1 MDGDRQGFSDLA
13 HTAAPGENERQIVA
27 APVGCAGEVA
37 EARMPPVLSPVA
49 FDAVDVTWVREVDAA
64 GAGEPAQL
72 IESDA
77 IPRRLAAEGLD
88 RELCGSGG
96 CGDLRRR
103 HGLSVGT
110 RQEADHR
117 RWITA
122 AQVIEM
128 AHTLFRGYYALK
140 ECQPAMREMRGFEGA
155 TVPQRWKAWQVSL
168 TSLVN

>member
-1 MDGDRQGFSDLA
+1 MDGSGAIGRAPDNITTMTSHKEETEEHGIFSVEFTCRNIPRPRSFVVEWSHPLMRLRPDL
-13 HTAAPGENERQIVA
+13 
-27 APVGCAGEVA
+27 
-37 EARMPPVLSPVA
+37 
-49 FDAVDVTWVREVDAA
+49 D
-64 GAGEPAQL
+64 PAQL

-103 HGLSVGT
+103 HGLAVRT
-110 RQEADHR
+110 REEADHR

-128 AHTLFRGYYALK
+128 AHTLSRGYFILK
-140 ECQPAMREMRGFEGA
+140 YCQPAMQEMRGFESA